1 MFNEYILS
9 FTLLTIYTIILHFWM
24 DLKERKV
31 DSRRNHMMIGAVL
44 VIGIISHQV
53 PVLILTGLLTILF
66 TIILS
71 KIEKDQAKVVFG
83 DGDKEILAWSIPG
96 LALCFGYAYAGAF
109 IFLLMLSFFV
119 LAYLRQ
125 TKLIPPEKLP
135 GLVFISFAYLI
146 ILMCGW
152 FL

>member
-9 FTLLTIYTIILHFWM
+9 FTLLTIYTIVLHFWS

-44 VIGIISHQV
+44 VIGIISHQAD
-53 PVLILTGLLTILF
+53 VLILAGLITILF

-71 KIEKDQAKVVFG
+71 KLEEKQGQVVFG
-83 DGDKEILAWSIPG
+83 DGDKEILTWSVPG
-96 LALCFGYAYAGAF
+96 IALCFGYFYSGAF
-109 IFLLMLSFFV
+109 IFLLMVNFFG

-125 TKLIPPEKLP
+125 AKLIQPEKLP
-135 GLVFISFAYLI
+135 GLVFISFAYLV
-146 ILMCGW
+146 ILILGW
-152 FL
+152 LL

>member
-9 FTLLTIYTIILHFWM
+9 FTLLTIYTIVLHFWS

-44 VIGIISHQV
+44 VIGIISNQAD
-53 PVLILTGLLTILF
+53 VLILAGLVTILF

-71 KIEKDQAKVVFG
+71 KLEKKQGQIVFG
-83 DGDKEILAWSIPG
+83 DGDKEILTWSVPG
-96 LALCFGYAYAGAF
+96 IALCFGYFYAGAF
-109 IFLLMLSFFV
+109 IFLLMISFFG

-125 TKLIPPEKLP
+125 TKLIQANKLP
-135 GLVFISFAYLI
+135 GLVFISFAYLV
-146 ILMCGW
+146 ILILGW
-152 FL
+152 LL